1 MVLAEFDLKTVMLVP
16 DQIIMNSNTELT
28 QYFIKE
34 WTLTYMEKGC
44 IIIICCFQVCFIH
57 MVLAEFDLKTVM
69 LVPDQ
74 IIMNSDTELT
84 QYFIQ
89 EWTLTYMK
97 KGGSTICKLLQNIQF
112 CR

>member
-1 MVLAEFDLKTVMLVP
+1 
-16 DQIIMNSNTELT
+16 
-28 QYFIKE
+28 
-34 WTLTYMEKGC
+34 
-44 IIIICCFQVCFIH
+44 

-89 EWTLTYMK
+89 EWTLTYME
-97 KGGSTICKLLQNIQF
+97 KGYTFIYKLKHNVQF
-112 CR
+112 SRRC